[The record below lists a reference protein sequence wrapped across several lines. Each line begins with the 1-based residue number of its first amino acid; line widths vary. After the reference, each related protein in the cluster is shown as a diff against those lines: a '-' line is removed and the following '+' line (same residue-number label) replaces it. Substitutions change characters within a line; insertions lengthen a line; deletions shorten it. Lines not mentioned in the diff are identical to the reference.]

1 MAEIK
6 ARVGPQNVVRV
17 LSNASAQPTNLINLF
32 DVESTLKTVDGMIL
46 VWDLPTGK
54 FIMTSVIDSSST
66 TIKGI
71 AYFDNTT
78 NSTLPTNGALIVS
91 GGVGIG
97 ENLNV
102 GGDIVIAGTATFS
115 SDLDINAAVNILNG
129 LTVGGDFISSG
140 ITTLASSGGITT
152 TGGNLYVGG
161 DLSVKDNLKVDGTSE
176 FIGNV
181 VFRGG
186 AIGIGD
192 SASDN
197 IDVEGEFVSDLIP
210 NTDAQYSLGI
220 TTQRWKDGLFSGLV
234 TTNNLFSSGITTLAS
249 NGGITTTGGNLYV
262 GGDLYIADD
271 LRFDEFDAR
280 VGRISQNLIVGNDI
294 YLGNDLYVTG
304 DVVVYNTFTA
314 REATISEN
322 LSVVGVSTF
331 QNNVNVTG
339 FVTVTEGIYYDLG
352 DYDGPNGMAYFDNTG
367 KLVGSASTE
376 NAVDTSYFILTTDV
390 VGIPTWTSV
399 IDGGEF

>member
-1 MAEIK
+1 
-6 ARVGPQNVVRV
+6 
-17 LSNASAQPTNLINLF
+17 
-32 DVESTLKTVDGMIL
+32 MIL
-46 VWDLPTGK
+46 VWDLPTEK

-66 TIKGI
+66 TVKGI

-102 GGDIVIAGTATFS
+102 AGDITITGISTFS

-129 LTVGGDFISSG
+129 LTIGGDFNSTG

-152 TGGNLYVGG
+152 TGG
-161 DLSVKDNLKVDGTSE
+161 D
-176 FIGNV
+176 
-181 VFRGG
+181 
-186 AIGIGD
+186 
-192 SASDN
+192 
-197 IDVEGEFVSDLIP
+197 
-210 NTDAQYSLGI
+210 
-220 TTQRWKDGLFSGLV
+220 
-234 TTNNLFSSGITTLAS
+234 
-249 NGGITTTGGNLYV
+249 LYV

-271 LRFDEFDAR
+271 LIFDEFDAR

-294 YLGNDLYVTG
+294 YLDNNLYVTG
-304 DVVVYNTFTA
+304 DAVVYNTFTA

-331 QNNVNVTG
+331 QNNVNIIG

-352 DYDGPNGMAYFDNTG
+352 DYSGPNGMAYFDNTG

-376 NAVDTSYFILTTDV
+376 NAADTSYFILTTDV